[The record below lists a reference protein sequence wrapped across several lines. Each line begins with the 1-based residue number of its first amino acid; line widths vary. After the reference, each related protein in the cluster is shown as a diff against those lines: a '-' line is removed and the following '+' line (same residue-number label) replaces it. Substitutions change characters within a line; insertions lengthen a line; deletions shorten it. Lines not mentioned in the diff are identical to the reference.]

1 MQENAQS
8 KSLQSTRSTS
18 PCLLPWHLRL
28 PSAGLLLWQ
37 CDLLLL
43 LCEGESYQTARPT
56 HGTLSLSDRTL
67 HHFGCWI
74 LLLLLLICVSTII
87 CNIQV
92 H

>member
-43 LCEGESYQTARPT
+43 LREGESYQTARSNHNT
-56 HGTLSLSDRTL
+56 VNL
-67 HHFGCWI
+67 
-74 LLLLLLICVSTII
+74 
-87 CNIQV
+87 
-92 H
+92 